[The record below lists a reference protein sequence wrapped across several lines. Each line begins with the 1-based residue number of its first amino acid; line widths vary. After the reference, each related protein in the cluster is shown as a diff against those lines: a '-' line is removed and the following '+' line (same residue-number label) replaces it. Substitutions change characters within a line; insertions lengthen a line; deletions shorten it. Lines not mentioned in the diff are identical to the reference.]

1 MTLLFLLSIYS
12 IITMGQSGSESY
24 SCADPE
30 RFIRGGSNLITL
42 FFFCFFFFLY
52 FVDEWR
58 KDQNTTI
65 SGPRRPASETPFK
78 WRFAGVPMMA
88 LH

>member
-12 IITMGQSGSESY
+12 IITMGHSGSESY

-30 RFIRGGSNLITL
+30 RFIRGGSNLN
-42 FFFCFFFFLY
+42 FFFFFFLY

-58 KDQNTTI
+58 KDQNTTF
-65 SGPRRPASETPFK
+65 SGLRRPASES
-78 WRFAGVPMMA
+78 
-88 LH
+88 H